1 MDVTF
6 GHGSEETTEK
16 TNYGQARFYSHLRG
30 RGLDNGAVAQVLRL
44 LHPRLE
50 HGLVNHLELV
60 QGDKRVFDDNLK
72 KDKKLERV

>member
-1 MDVTF
+1 MAAKKPLK
-6 GHGSEETTEK
+6 K
-16 TNYGQARFYSHLRG
+16 TNYGQDHFDSHSRG

-50 HGLVNHLELV
+50 YGLVNHLELV

-72 KDKKLERV
+72 NNKTN